1 MSSAHRLRNLAPL
14 GCAITSLLV
23 LSSCALPPK
32 QAWQKIRHD
41 GLFAYISYEMRTPR
55 RPLDAPGPVKPIGP
69 ASKPIINTPSQP
81 RPLIAQSPAT
91 PVDSQRT
98 KPTRTEGRDAP
109 PAPMPPPEGTLT
121 AHAVPG
127 LPGYVRSPYT
137 NPPRLIDVK
146 RSVPGST
153 MVCPYTNKHFIVPAG
168 AGMDAKVSP
177 ETELV
182 DRNRSTPATPESPAA
197 RPKTGPKSGS
207 GPNSPAKTEDSK
219 PAPQPLKDI
228 AGPASGPSSN
238 SVSGSNQ
245 ASGNNSVG
253 PTANTNKG
261 ASSNATAGGPAN
273 PSATTGPALAPAPAP
288 APEIPYGSP
297 IQGRPGYVNSPY
309 AAAHQLVDV
318 TGLPV
323 GMEVKCPYTGKLFR
337 VPPQDMASSKPAP
350 APENR

>member
-14 GCAITSLLV
+14 GCAIVSLSV

-32 QAWQKIRHD
+32 QAWQKIRSD

-69 ASKPIINTPSQP
+69 ASKPILSTPAQP
-81 RPLIAQSPAT
+81 RPLMAQSPT
-91 PVDSQRT
+91 PVAPPQKT
-98 KPTRTEGRDAP
+98 GPTRTEGREGTS
-109 PAPMPPPEGTLT
+109 APMPPPEGTLT
-121 AHAVPG
+121 ALAVPG

-146 RSVPGST
+146 RSTAGST
-153 MVCPYTNKHFIVPAG
+153 MVCPYTNKPFIVPDG
-168 AGMDAKVSP
+168 AGMEPKPSPGAALAERTPDAPVP
-177 ETELV
+177 PG
-182 DRNRSTPATPESPAA
+182 PAPT
-197 RPKTGPKSGS
+197 RPKP
-207 GPNSPAKTEDSK
+207 SPAKTEDAK
-219 PAPQPLKDI
+219 PSPLPLKDM
-228 AGPASGPSSN
+228 AGPAGAPSSN
-238 SVSGSNQ
+238 SVSASNQ
-245 ASGNNSVG
+245 AAGNAVPVAPSSNSVTPG
-253 PTANTNKG
+253 GGTASGKNTA
-261 ASSNATAGGPAN
+261 ASSNTATGGPAS
-273 PSATTGPALAPAPAP
+273 PSATPAPAP
-288 APEIPYGSP
+288 APEIPYGTP

-337 VPPQDMASSKPAP
+337 VPPQDMASGKT

>member
-14 GCAITSLLV
+14 GCAIISLSA

-32 QAWQKIRHD
+32 QAWQKIRSD

-81 RPLIAQSPAT
+81 RPLMAQSPAT
-91 PVDSQRT
+91 PVNSQKT
-98 KPTRTEGRDAP
+98 GTGRTEGREVTST
-109 PAPMPPPEGTLT
+109 PMAPPEGTLT

-146 RSVPGST
+146 RSTAGST
-153 MVCPYTNKHFIVPAG
+153 MVCPYTNKPFIVPAG
-168 AGMDAKVSP
+168 AGVEPKVSP

-182 DRNRSTPATPESPAA
+182 DRTPKVPVTPEAPPV
-197 RPKTGPKSGS
+197 RPKS
-207 GPNSPAKTEDSK
+207 SPAKTEDAK
-219 PAPQPLKDI
+219 PAPPQLKDM

-238 SVSGSNQ
+238 SVSTSNQ
-245 ASGNNSVG
+245 ASGAS
-253 PTANTNKG
+253 TNTG
-261 ASSNATAGGPAN
+261 SAPHVAAGGPTN
-273 PSATTGPALAPAPAP
+273 PSAPTSPTSPAPVTAPAPAP
-288 APEIPYGSP
+288 ASAPEIPYGSP

-350 APENR
+350 ENR

>member
-1 MSSAHRLRNLAPL
+1 MSSAHRLRNLAPV
-14 GCAITSLLV
+14 GCAITALLT
-23 LSSCALPPK
+23 LASCALPPK

-69 ASKPIINTPSQP
+69 ASKPILNTPSQP
-81 RPLIAQSPAT
+81 RPLMAQTPAT
-91 PVDSQRT
+91 PTNSQKT
-98 KPTRTEGRDAP
+98 GTARTEGRDVAST
-109 PAPMPPPEGTLT
+109 PMTPPEGTLT

-146 RSVPGST
+146 RSTAGST
-153 MVCPYTNKHFIVPAG
+153 MVCPYTNKPFIVPAG
-168 AGMDAKVSP
+168 AGMEPKSTP
-177 ETELV
+177 EAELV
-182 DRNRSTPATPESPAA
+182 DRTPKVPVTPEAPPI
-197 RPKTGPKSGS
+197 RPKSA
-207 GPNSPAKTEDSK
+207 PAKTEDAK
-219 PAPQPLKDI
+219 PAPPQLKDM
-228 AGPASGPSSN
+228 AGPAIGPSSN
-238 SVSGSNQ
+238 SVSTSNQ
-245 ASGNNSVG
+245 ASGAS
-253 PTANTNKG
+253 TNKSP
-261 ASSNATAGGPAN
+261 APHVAAGGPTN
-273 PSATTGPALAPAPAP
+273 PSAPTSPTSPAPVTAPAPAP
-288 APEIPYGSP
+288 ASAPEIPYGSP

-350 APENR
+350 ENR

>member
-1 MSSAHRLRNLAPL
+1 MSSAHRLRNLAPV
-14 GCAITSLLV
+14 GCAITALLT
-23 LSSCALPPK
+23 LASCALPPK

-69 ASKPIINTPSQP
+69 ASKPILNTPSQP
-81 RPLIAQSPAT
+81 RPLMAQTPAT
-91 PVDSQRT
+91 PTNSQKT
-98 KPTRTEGRDAP
+98 GTARTEGRDVASST
-109 PAPMPPPEGTLT
+109 PMTPPEGTLT

-146 RSVPGST
+146 RSTAGST
-153 MVCPYTNKHFIVPAG
+153 MVCPYTNKPFIVPAG
-168 AGMDAKVSP
+168 AGIEPKSSP
-177 ETELV
+177 ETELA
-182 DRNRSTPATPESPAA
+182 DRPRTAPATPEAPTV
-197 RPKTGPKSGS
+197 RPKTSPKSGS
-207 GPNSPAKTEDSK
+207 GSGSGPTGLAKTEDTK
-219 PAPQPLKDI
+219 PAPPQLKDM

-238 SVSGSNQ
+238 SVSGSNPTSGADGPN
-245 ASGNNSVG
+245 ASTS
-253 PTANTNKG
+253 KG
-261 ASSNATAGGPAN
+261 AASNPPAN
-273 PSATTGPALAPAPAP
+273 PTVATTPAPAPAP

-350 APENR
+350 ENR

>member
-1 MSSAHRLRNLAPL
+1 MSSAHRLRNMAPV
-14 GCAITSLLV
+14 GCAITALLT

-55 RPLDAPGPVKPIGP
+55 RPLDAPGPVKPLGP
-69 ASKPIINTPSQP
+69 ASKPIVNTPSQP
-81 RPLIAQSPAT
+81 RPLMAQT
-91 PVDSQRT
+91 PEAAANSQKT
-98 KPTRTEGRDAP
+98 STTRPEGRGSANTLT
-109 PAPMPPPEGTLT
+109 APPEGILT

-146 RSVPGST
+146 RSTPGST
-153 MVCPYTNKHFIVPAG
+153 MVCPYTNKPFIIPAG
-168 AGMDAKVSP
+168 AGIEPKATP

-182 DRNRSTPATPESPAA
+182 DRTRNAPATPEPPLA
-197 RPKTGPKSGS
+197 RPKP
-207 GPNSPAKTEDSK
+207 SPAKTEDAK
-219 PAPQPLKDI
+219 PAPLPLKDM

-238 SVSGSNQ
+238 SVSASNQ
-245 ASGNNSVG
+245 ASGTS
-253 PTANTNKG
+253 TNKG
-261 ASSNATAGGPAN
+261 PSPQSTAGGPAN
-273 PSATTGPALAPAPAP
+273 PSAPASPTSPAPASATAAP
-288 APEIPYGSP
+288 ASAPEIPYGSP

-350 APENR
+350 APESR

>member
-1 MSSAHRLRNLAPL
+1 MSSAHRLRTLAPV
-14 GCAITSLLV
+14 GCAITALLS

-81 RPLIAQSPAT
+81 RPLMAQSPTAPVNPQKPAT
-91 PVDSQRT
+91 
-98 KPTRTEGRDAP
+98 TRTEQRDLGNV
-109 PAPMPPPEGTLT
+109 PMSPPEGTLT

-146 RSVPGST
+146 RSAAGST
-153 MVCPYTNKHFIVPAG
+153 MICPYTNKPFIVPAG
-168 AGMDAKVSP
+168 AGIDAKAAP
-177 ETELV
+177 EAVLTENT
-182 DRNRSTPATPESPAA
+182 RPAPVVTPEPPTV
-197 RPKTGPKSGS
+197 RPKNSNKPGPG
-207 GPNSPAKTEDSK
+207 NPAKTEDAK
-219 PAPQPLKDI
+219 PTPPQLKDI

-238 SVSGSNQ
+238 SVSASNQ
-245 ASGNNSVG
+245 ATGNNSG
-253 PTANTNKG
+253 PNTGANKG
-261 ASSNATAGGPAN
+261 PATNATAGGPAS
-273 PSATTGPALAPAPAP
+273 PSATTGPAPSPAP

-350 APENR
+350 ENR